1 MLSRSQEATEEEIE
15 NTIEENSS
23 VIKEAVVFQTQ
34 KELEGGGKANVL
46 AAVVGLKPGSF
57 IGRTPSEIMET
68 VSNEIYRINRLLPG
82 YKRIHEVKFVLNPMP
97 KTSTMKVIR
106 NEVIKIYYEL
116 DRRKTACM
124 KK

>member
-1 MLSRSQEATEEEIE
+1 M
-15 NTIEENSS
+15 
-23 VIKEAVVFQTQ
+23 
-34 KELEGGGKANVL
+34 
-46 AAVVGLKPGSF
+46 GLKPGSF